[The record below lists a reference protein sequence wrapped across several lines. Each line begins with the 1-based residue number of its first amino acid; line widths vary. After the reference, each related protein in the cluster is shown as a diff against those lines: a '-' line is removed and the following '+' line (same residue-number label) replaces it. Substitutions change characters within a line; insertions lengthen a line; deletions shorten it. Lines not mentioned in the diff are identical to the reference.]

1 MSWMSHS
8 ETPFLLAQK
17 AVIDTSDWGDQYR
30 DGQKL
35 RQEYDARQHQKA
47 LNDLMKIGDFNE
59 RLQAASQHKY
69 AGALVPAVQ
78 QYEEARQKAALDN
91 LKTSADIGKTFGET
105 GKLNA
110 ETGKIGA
117 ETEDVQLKVAQGIKD
132 YISAAAVTQ
141 NPKAFGLHIGELYKR
156 GLISDTTT
164 QGLLKM
170 IVADPTN
177 AAKVMQSMAM
187 GDPEIA
193 KTFMPEFKTV
203 DGGDKIYGYSVNKFT
218 GEADDPSLTITKGT
232 SPDVVYQGGVSERN
246 NIRTTEATR
255 YASDNSLKGTV
266 YASDNN
272 LKGTIYSADS
282 VAETKYAQMEWERQQ
297 EEIKSNQAKYETFG
311 DEVYVVYSNGTAR
324 RAVDEN
330 GKPISAKKSTAG
342 GATGKGLES
351 DERKKLIEIEEN
363 NNSTK
368 QAIASLKK
376 MQALAGDDET
386 YSGFAASQRAAIA
399 SNLGMGGKRAD
410 NTVLYDSL
418 ATGQALEQLRSVFGG
433 NPTEG
438 ERKILLEI
446 QASSNKTPAQKKA
459 ILNNAIKMAE
469 ARIASNNKTAQRIRT
484 GEYATTAA
492 QGSSAT
498 SGGSYKTNKGHGRKG
513 NTGGNKTSNKDAEI
527 EAIANKWFN

>member
-1 MSWMSHS
+1 MVMAINNAA
-8 ETPFLLAQK
+8 LLTQPTDISNLTA
-17 AVIDTSDWGDQYR
+17 SYR

-59 RLQAASQHKY
+59 RLQAASQHKH

-117 ETEDVQLKVAQGIKD
+117 ETEDTQLKIAQGIKD

-156 GLISDTTT
+156 GLISDITT

-170 IVADPTN
+170 IVADPDN
-177 AAKVMQSMAM
+177 ASKVMQSMAM

-193 KTFMPEFKTV
+193 KTFMPEFKTA

-218 GEADDPSLTITKGT
+218 GEADDPSLTIEKGT

-266 YASDNN
+266 Y
-272 LKGTIYSADS
+272 SADS
-282 VAETKYAQMEWERQQ
+282 TAETKYAQMEWERQQ

-386 YSGFAASQRAAIA
+386 YSGFAASQRAAVA
-399 SNLGMGGKRAD
+399 SNLGIGGKQAD

-418 ATGQALEQLRSVFGG
+418 ATGQVLDQLKSVFGG

-438 ERKILLEI
+438 ERQIMLDV
-446 QASSNKTPAQKKA
+446 QASSNKNPAQKKA

-469 ARIASNNKTAQRIRT
+469 ARIANNNRTANRIRT

-498 SGGSYKTNKGHGRKG
+498 GGGSYKTNKGHGRKG
-513 NTGGNKTSNKDAEI
+513 NTGGNKTNNNNAKVTT
-527 EAIANKWFN
+527 IANKWFD

>member
-1 MSWMSHS
+1 MVMAINNAA
-8 ETPFLLAQK
+8 LLTQPTDISNLTA
-17 AVIDTSDWGDQYR
+17 SYR

-117 ETEDVQLKVAQGIKD
+117 ETEDTQLKIAQGIKD

-141 NPKAFGLHIGELYKR
+141 NPKVFGLQIGELYKR

-218 GEADDPSLTITKGT
+218 GEANDPSMTITKAAT
-232 SPDVVYQGGVSERN
+232 PDAVLRGQVDTQN
-246 NIRTTEATR
+246 NIRTTEATKYVSNNSLKGTM
-255 YASDNSLKGTV
+255 YASDNSLEGT
-266 YASDNN
+266 
-272 LKGTIYSADS
+272 KYSADS
-282 VAETKYAQMEWERQQ
+282 SAETKMFEITQDGQIEWYKAGTDR
-297 EEIKSNQAKYETFG
+297 IKAVNGGGKGGVNGGLGPKPAGHLKLENEYKEKLVSNAATMKQVANWTQKI
-311 DEVYVVYSNGTAR
+311 SNGTLKLGAGANIANSVANR
-324 RAVDEN
+324 T
-330 GKPISAKKSTAG
+330 GIKSLGSNPAAYAEFDSFIKDLATKALRLNVGVQTDADYKRQLEAMIAGDYIPRDKDTAL
-342 GATGKGLES
+342 GL
-351 DERKKLIEIEEN
+351 
-363 NNSTK
+363 
-368 QAIASLKK
+368 LKK
-376 MQALAGDDET
+376 IQDD
-386 YSGFAASQRAAIA
+386 FVAANKGIYANYANTKAQYGE
-399 SNLGMGGKRAD
+399 NLPAYG
-410 NTVLYDSL
+410 
-418 ATGQALEQLRSVFGG
+418 TGA
-433 NPTEG
+433 
-438 ERKILLEI
+438 K
-446 QASSNKTPAQKKA
+446 
-459 ILNNAIKMAE
+459 
-469 ARIASNNKTAQRIRT
+469 KTAQPAKQTAKPANNT
-484 GEYATTAA
+484 G
-492 QGSSAT
+492 S
-498 SGGSYKTNKGHGRKG
+498 KG
-513 NTGGNKTSNKDAEI
+513 NNAKIT
-527 EAIANKWFN
+527 AIANKHFN

>member
-1 MSWMSHS
+1 MVMAINNAA
-8 ETPFLLAQK
+8 LLTQPTD
-17 AVIDTSDWGDQYR
+17 ISNLSSSFR

-117 ETEDVQLKVAQGIKD
+117 ETEDTQLKTAQGVKD

-141 NPKAFGLHIGELYKR
+141 DPKVFGLHIGELYKR
-156 GLISDTTT
+156 GLITESQT
-164 QGLLKM
+164 QSLLSL
-170 IVADPTN
+170 IVKDPEN
-177 AAKVMQSMAM
+177 AAKVMQAMAM
-187 GDPEIA
+187 GNPEIA
-193 KTFMPEFKTV
+193 KTFMPEFKTA
-203 DGGDKIYGYSVNKFT
+203 DGGDKIYGYSVNPFT
-218 GEADDPSLTITKGT
+218 GEANDPSMTITKAAT
-232 SPDVVYQGGVSERN
+232 PDAVLRGEVDTNN
-246 NIRTTEATR
+246 NIRTTQASMYGADKSAEASM
-255 YASDNSLKGTV
+255 YG
-266 YASDNN
+266 
-272 LKGTIYSADS
+272 ADS
-282 VAETKYAQMEWERQQ
+282 RLQGTMYTADTNAETKMF
-297 EEIKSNQAKYETFG
+297 EINQKGEIDWFNAETNRVKATTG
-311 DEVYVVYSNGTAR
+311 GGT
-324 RAVDEN
+324 
-330 GKPISAKKSTAG
+330 G
-342 GATGKGLES
+342 GASGKGLES

-368 QAIASLKK
+368 QAIASLKN
-376 MQALAGDDET
+376 MQALAGDDKT
-386 YSGFAASQRAAIA
+386 YSGFAASQRAAIM
-399 SNLGMGGKRAD
+399 SNLGWGGSQAD

-484 GEYATTAA
+484 GEYASTTDV
-492 QGSSAT
+492 GSTQSRA
-498 SGGSYKTNKGHGRKG
+498 GYRTNKNHGRKG
-513 NTGGNKTSNKDAEI
+513 TDNKPKVSPTVQKYADYHFGGR
-527 EAIANKWFN
+527 